1 MNAIT
6 ISMIEQIEVYC
17 LLTTASLLKSLM
29 KPLISLTILETPP
42 TKNMLQKHYLP
53 LKFLSNCCGV

>member
-17 LLTTASLLKSLM
+17 LRLKAPPYEVTECTPDIILPTGQKTLTHQRLVYK
-29 KPLISLTILETPP
+29 
-42 TKNMLQKHYLP
+42 Y
-53 LKFLSNCCGV
+53 

>member
-17 LLTTASLLKSLM
+17 LLTTSLHLKSLM
-29 KPLISLTILETPP
+29 KPLISYCLTLGT
-42 TKNMLQKHYLP
+42 
-53 LKFLSNCCGV
+53 